1 MSRTNIFDSVNQQI
15 FDFVRQP
22 ANRRLM
28 PGTGAYSTPFRG
40 ELFGEVDT
48 RAVARHLKDRR
59 VDALWLGSNPNMPR
73 SLANILNPNCGEGDF
88 PDFRQQMNSGR
99 FSSLRWDGQGN
110 PSPDWNPL
118 QQPKARWKVY
128 RDILVRLFG
137 SVDRVT
143 MANCIPWGSKNTK
156 EFLMKIG
163 AADPDL
169 LKRAL
174 EFADDLNTGI
184 ISAVRPKL
192 ILLPLSFGNEPRL
205 DKVHPVGV
213 TMAQRNDCREW
224 KVTTD
229 REPFRFFVATYR
241 SGTFTVP
248 VVYVR
253 HPASLRISRDAAR
266 RLVERV
272 PKMLAEVC

>member
-1 MSRTNIFDSVNQQI
+1 MSRTNIFDSVNQRI

-40 ELFGEVDT
+40 ELYGLSDVG
-48 RAVARHLKDRR
+48 AVAQQLKVRR

-73 SLANILNPNCGEGDF
+73 SITNILNPRCGQGDF
-88 PDFRQQMNSGR
+88 PDFKRQMDSGR
-99 FSSLRWDGQGN
+99 FSSLRWDEQGN
-110 PSPDWNPL
+110 SSPDWNPI
-118 QQPKARWKVY
+118 QRPKARWHVY

-156 EFLMKIG
+156 EFLVKLH
-163 AADPDL
+163 AANPEL

-174 EFADDLNTGI
+174 GFADDLNADI
-184 ISAVRPKL
+184 INAVKPKL
-192 ILLPLSFGNEPRL
+192 ILVPLSFGNEPRL
-205 DKVHPVGV
+205 DRIHPVGV
-213 TMAQRNDCREW
+213 SMAQTNDCRERNI
-224 KVTTD
+224 TTD
-229 REPFRFFVATYR
+229 QGPFRFFVATYR
-241 SGTFTVP
+241 RGALTVP

-272 PKMLAEVC
+272 PKMLSEVC